1 MNIRAI
7 CNRDIDQLV
16 EIWKTHF
23 SDEFSLEDFFS
34 GLKFSCLAE
43 EDGKIISAA
52 GIRPINEIVMLTD
65 KSASN
70 FVRGKAFLELLGC
83 MRKFNPEQ
91 LHAFIQ
97 DEVWKKHLLKHG
109 FRLTKGQAL
118 VIG

>member
-1 MNIRAI
+1 MIVRGI
-7 CNRDIDQLV
+7 CNRDIEQLV
-16 EIWKTHF
+16 EIWEKHF
-23 SDEFSLEDFFS
+23 ADEFDLHDFFYN
-34 GLKFSCLAE
+34 LKFSCLAE

-70 FVRGKAFLELLGC
+70 FTRGKAFLELLDC
-83 MRKFNPEQ
+83 MKKSNPEQ